1 MQWVPNTEKGEAIF
15 NGEALPSKEV
25 LDMIGSLGV
34 DFIIK
39 ELEKKLKMHQELF
52 GDGCVTDYGMS
63 PHQRFYHLQNRI
75 ALDVKAI
82 TERPTGTHIEDY
94 RQDFSIEVGEPT
106 LLLLK
111 KYESSDA
118 TVKRLIKSGIFYKDS
133 N

>member
-1 MQWVPNTEKGEAIF
+1 
-15 NGEALPSKEV
+15 
-25 LDMIGSLGV
+25 
-34 DFIIK
+34 
-39 ELEKKLKMHQELF
+39 
-52 GDGCVTDYGMS
+52 
-63 PHQRFYHLQNRI
+63 
-75 ALDVKAI
+75 VKAI